1 MDCSK
6 PCSTAYWRTKKSF
19 QNESCGSL
27 IYQLYVLRCHSESLE
42 WGLGHSQVAKDRKVA
57 SGQSLEESLED
68 LQKEQQKGRETP
80 TEKPCIPAEG
90 RPGSCWECK
99 LVEPLGWGG
108 AWGLGRIHP
117 GKKKNTH
124 PHRSSNFCPA
134 EIFKNVPQ
142 EAWIKVFSA
151 ALFARAN
158 NWTQL
163 NGRGMLMCLHFLP
176 LLPPQPPSNS

>member
-6 PCSTAYWRTKKSF
+6 LYSTACWRTKKPF